1 MMKLY
6 NLENS
11 DNQRNNIKLLMYNL
25 KKWTL
30 SLPRITRELTLE
42 NNIISEIAIINFKN
56 ELLKTDLNNNE
67 FLFKIV
73 KEIFNESDY
82 KKLYSKI
89 EHAKKMLDSYF
100 ENYETYII
108 NQLKKVFDNNEK
120 NSLNKILKNW
130 YKSVEDKIKHIIL
143 KTETKQLL
151 DYVDEIDTFNDNEII
166 ENISYIMLGYYIE
179 DWQDNSYSL
188 FFNGFEYIIDEL
200 KNAKI
205 SNKNKLE
212 ISLKTENG
220 NSIVKYIE
228 DKDIS
233 SIGNTLM
240 SNIEDTIDE
249 YADSIDENE
258 KIKILMTIL
267 NKYM

>member
-1 MMKLY
+1 
-6 NLENS
+6 
-11 DNQRNNIKLLMYNL
+11 
-25 KKWTL
+25 
-30 SLPRITRELTLE
+30 
-42 NNIISEIAIINFKN
+42 
-56 ELLKTDLNNNE
+56 
-67 FLFKIV
+67 
-73 KEIFNESDY
+73 
-82 KKLYSKI
+82 
-89 EHAKKMLDSYF
+89 
-100 ENYETYII
+100 
-108 NQLKKVFDNNEK
+108 
-120 NSLNKILKNW
+120 
-130 YKSVEDKIKHIIL
+130 
-143 KTETKQLL
+143 
-151 DYVDEIDTFNDNEII
+151 
-166 ENISYIMLGYYIE
+166 MLGYYIE

>member
-1 MMKLY
+1 
-6 NLENS
+6 
-11 DNQRNNIKLLMYNL
+11 
-25 KKWTL
+25 
-30 SLPRITRELTLE
+30 
-42 NNIISEIAIINFKN
+42 
-56 ELLKTDLNNNE
+56 
-67 FLFKIV
+67 
-73 KEIFNESDY
+73 
-82 KKLYSKI
+82 
-89 EHAKKMLDSYF
+89 MLDSYF